1 MGGSLQAFVI
11 PFSRRT
17 TFSLMTKAIP
27 ATTSAEALPHYTGA
41 KCLHISRGKAW
52 RDLHAQI
59 NEEVREP
66 GILTLPTVNE
76 PFLCWAFSG
85 EVEF

>member
-1 MGGSLQAFVI
+1 
-11 PFSRRT
+11 
-17 TFSLMTKAIP
+17 MTKAIP